1 MEYQLALSPDLNV
14 RPSDFVKM
22 WNESQEYRAVAEARL
37 DTSSAA
43 QYDPTL
49 IDGAIAVLTTL
60 GGGIATNA
68 LYDWIKQALVKKGV
82 RKKTRFTQID
92 KPDGTRIIVVMIDEQ

>member
-37 DTSSAA
+37 DTPGAGE
-43 QYDPTL
+43 YNPW

-82 RKKTRFTQID
+82 RKKTRFMQID
-92 KPDGTRIIVVMIDEQ
+92 KPDGTRIIVVTIDEQ